1 MKYVN
6 DEPIDF
12 TNEDWKSHTP
22 RERARLEALE
32 RKDNS
37 RKRQKRKSVPRL
49 LFEWLFLVVPAE
61 GHRGTV
67 HGSDSFGR

>member
-32 RKDNS
+32 RQEMS
-37 RKRQKRKSVPRL
+37 RRKRKKKSVPRL
-49 LFEWLFLVVPAE
+49 MFEWLFLVVVA
-61 GHRGTV
+61 V
-67 HGSDSFGR
+67 LFA